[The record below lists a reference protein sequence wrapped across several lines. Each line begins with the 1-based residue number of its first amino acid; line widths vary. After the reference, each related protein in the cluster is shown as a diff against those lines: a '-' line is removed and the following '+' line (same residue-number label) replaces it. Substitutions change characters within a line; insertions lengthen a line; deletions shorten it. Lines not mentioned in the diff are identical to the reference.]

1 MSGDGSA
8 TPEYLDFRA
17 RCNASSCAP
26 VAGAG
31 TDPLMSSTPIVSSP
45 SSPGTPPPGRKRE
58 SADVQTRKQLRGS
71 TLLLGGRMLSLG
83 LNFATQ
89 VLIARYL
96 TKTDFGIFAYGL
108 SMVALGEALTTLGL
122 DKAVSRFLPIYDE
135 RRQFARIFGTLVMV
149 LGTVVGLG
157 MAFIMLAIGL
167 NGFASGE
174 MAGDSHAITVLIILI
189 CLSPLQTLDS
199 VFLGVFAVF
208 SKPRAIFFRKYV
220 VAPLLRLAAIVL
232 VILSNEGVRELALGY
247 VIAGAI
253 GILLYIV
260 MLVQSFRADG
270 LLEHFKIRQMEFP
283 AREIFGFALPLIV
296 VDLLFVVMNTTNVFM
311 LQVFGSTADVADY
324 RVVQPAAKLNSLV
337 MTSFALLFT
346 PAAARLFAREDKE
359 GINALYWRTA
369 AWIAVFT
376 FPVFALTFSTA
387 EPVTTG
393 LFGDQYAS
401 SAPILALLSLGY
413 YFNAALGFN
422 GLTLRVYGLVKMV
435 VGLSIAAAVLN
446 VLVNLALI
454 PAYGAV
460 GAGVGTCVTLLG
472 HNFLKQWALRRGTG
486 ISLLDRGHARV
497 YGSIVVATVVLGV
510 IALVAD
516 LPPVAAIVLALV
528 ASMLVIRVN
537 RSELRVSDTFPELA
551 RVPLLGRMI
560 G

>member
-1 MSGDGSA
+1 
-8 TPEYLDFRA
+8 
-17 RCNASSCAP
+17 
-26 VAGAG
+26 
-31 TDPLMSSTPIVSSP
+31 
-45 SSPGTPPPGRKRE
+45 
-58 SADVQTRKQLRGS
+58 
-71 TLLLGGRMLSLG
+71 
-83 LNFATQ
+83 
-89 VLIARYL
+89 
-96 TKTDFGIFAYGL
+96 
-108 SMVALGEALTTLGL
+108 
-122 DKAVSRFLPIYDE
+122 
-135 RRQFARIFGTLVMV
+135 
-149 LGTVVGLG
+149 
-157 MAFIMLAIGL
+157 
-167 NGFASGE
+167 
-174 MAGDSHAITVLIILI
+174 
-189 CLSPLQTLDS
+189 
-199 VFLGVFAVF
+199 
-208 SKPRAIFFRKYV
+208 
-220 VAPLLRLAAIVL
+220 
-232 VILSNEGVRELALGY
+232 
-247 VIAGAI
+247 
-253 GILLYIV
+253 
-260 MLVQSFRADG
+260 
-270 LLEHFKIRQMEFP
+270 
-283 AREIFGFALPLIV
+283 
-296 VDLLFVVMNTTNVFM
+296 
-311 LQVFGSTADVADY
+311 
-324 RVVQPAAKLNSLV
+324 

-346 PAAARLFAREDKE
+346 PAAARLFAREDKQ

-528 ASMLVIRVN
+528 ASTLVIRVN